1 MEKLT
6 APALATLVISG
17 MLAVPGFGQTAT
29 PPYELQVFA
38 NAPQGLSAPDSIAV
52 LGDHVFVGYGDG
64 HLPDGSDGLN
74 SQVVEF
80 AKDGSVVHVYTVPG
94 HSDGLKVDPSTHL
107 LWALQNEDA
116 NANLV
121 IINPETHHQKL
132 YTFGPTQHGGGYDDL
147 VFRGCKVYISAS
159 NPANN
164 PNLGPAIVSA
174 TLEGNTVD
182 VKPVLAGNASAID
195 VTTDGLVTLN
205 LQDPDSMTLDPE
217 GNLVLDSQGDHLL
230 IIVSHPGASDQR
242 VVQLPLT
249 ALTPTGIVAPIEVD
263 DTAFVTSSEGFIL
276 FADKGLNT
284 VFRLNKKAFAPGAA
298 YTAADGG
305 PFVGTID
312 LTTGFITPIV
322 TGLMNPGGLVFV
334 DTSKHDRD
342 GSREEDRDSC
352 RDRDGDSH

>member
-1 MEKLT
+1 
-6 APALATLVISG
+6 
-17 MLAVPGFGQTAT
+17 
-29 PPYELQVFA
+29 
-38 NAPQGLSAPDSIAV
+38 
-52 LGDHVFVGYGDG
+52 
-64 HLPDGSDGLN
+64 
-74 SQVVEF
+74 
-80 AKDGSVVHVYTVPG
+80 
-94 HSDGLKVDPSTHL
+94 
-107 LWALQNEDA
+107 
-116 NANLV
+116 LV
-121 IINPETHHQKL
+121 IINPETHLQKL

-147 VFRGCKVYISAS
+147 VFRGSKVYISAS
-159 NPANN
+159 NPANS

-174 TLEGNTVD
+174 TLEGNSVD

-195 VTTDGLVTLN
+195 VTTDGPVTLN

-230 IIVSHPGASDQR
+230 IIVSNPGTSNQR
-242 VVQLPLT
+242 AVQLPLT
-249 ALTPTGIVAPIEVD
+249 ALTPAGMVAPMEVD

-284 VFRLNKKAFAPGAA
+284 VFALKKKAFAPGAA

-322 TGLMNPGGLVFV
+322 TGLKNPGGLVFV

-342 GSREEDRDSC
+342 GSRREDGDSC
-352 RDRDGDSH
+352 RD

>member
-1 MEKLT
+1 MKMLT
-6 APALATLVISG
+6 APVSALATLVISG
-17 MLAVPGFGQTAT
+17 MLAVPVFGQTAT
-29 PPYELQVFA
+29 SPYELTVFA
-38 NAPQGLSAPDSIAV
+38 NAPQGLTAPDSIAV
-52 LGDHVFVGYGDG
+52 LRGHVFVGYGDG

-74 SQVVEF
+74 SQIVEF
-80 AKDGSVVHVYTVPG
+80 AKDGSVVHIYTVPG

-121 IINPETHHQKL
+121 IINPETDLQKL

-147 VFRGCKVYISAS
+147 VFRGSKVYISAS
-159 NPANN
+159 NPANS

-174 TLEGNTVD
+174 TLEGNSVD

-195 VTTDGLVTLN
+195 VTTDGPVTLN

-230 IIVSHPGASDQR
+230 IIVSNPGTSNQR
-242 VVQLPLT
+242 AVQLPLT
-249 ALTPTGIVAPIEVD
+249 ALTPAGMVAPMEVD

-284 VFRLNKKAFAPGAA
+284 VFALKKKAFAPGAA

-322 TGLMNPGGLVFV
+322 TGLKNPGGLVFV

-342 GSREEDRDSC
+342 GSRREDGDSC
-352 RDRDGDSH
+352 RD

>member
-1 MEKLT
+1 MKKLNV
-6 APALATLVISG
+6 PALATLVISA
-17 MLAVPGFGQTAT
+17 MLAVPVFGQTAT
-29 PPYELQVFA
+29 APYQLKVFA
-38 NAPQGLSAPDSIAV
+38 NAPQGLTAPDSIAV

-74 SQVVEF
+74 SQIVEF
-80 AKDGSVVHVYTVPG
+80 ARDGSVVHVYTVPG

-121 IINPETHHQKL
+121 IINPETHQQKL

-147 VFRGCKVYISAS
+147 VFRGSKVYISAS

-174 TLEGNTVD
+174 TLQGNTVD
-182 VKPVLAGNASAID
+182 VQPVLAGNASAID
-195 VTTDGLVTLN
+195 VTTDGPVTLN

-217 GNLVLDSQGDHLL
+217 GNLVLDSQGDDLL
-230 IIVSHPGASDQR
+230 IIVSNPGASNQR
-242 VVQLPLT
+242 AVKLPLT
-249 ALTPTGIVAPIEVD
+249 ALTPAGMVSPIEVD

-284 VFRLNKKAFAPGAA
+284 VFALNKKAFAPGAA

-322 TGLMNPGGLVFV
+322 TGLKNPGGLVFV
-334 DTSKHDRD
+334 DTSKHDRG
-342 GSREEDRDSC
+342 GSREEDQP
-352 RDRDGDSH
+352 

>member
-1 MEKLT
+1 MKKLNV
-6 APALATLVISG
+6 PALATLVISA
-17 MLAVPGFGQTAT
+17 MLAVPVFGQTAT
-29 PPYELQVFA
+29 APYQLKVFA
-38 NAPQGLSAPDSIAV
+38 NAPQGLTAPDSIAV

-74 SQVVEF
+74 SQIVEF
-80 AKDGSVVHVYTVPG
+80 ARDGSVVHVYTVPG

-121 IINPETHHQKL
+121 IINPETHQQKL

-147 VFRGCKVYISAS
+147 VFRGSKVYISAS

-174 TLEGNTVD
+174 TLQGNTVD
-182 VKPVLAGNASAID
+182 VQPVLAGNASAID
-195 VTTDGLVTLN
+195 VTTDGPVTLN

-217 GNLVLDSQGDHLL
+217 GNLVLDSQGDDLL
-230 IIVSHPGASDQR
+230 IIVSNPGASNQR
-242 VVQLPLT
+242 AVKLPLT
-249 ALTPTGIVAPIEVD
+249 ALTPAGMVSPIEVD

-284 VFRLNKKAFAPGAA
+284 VFALNKKAFAPGAA

-322 TGLMNPGGLVFV
+322 TGLKNPGGLVFV
-334 DTSKHDRD
+334 DTSKHDSG
-342 GSREEDRDSC
+342 GSREEDQP
-352 RDRDGDSH
+352 